1 MFLKCKYRQQFN
13 WAISV
18 MYSKAVVSW
27 GGQKGTKHTGDGAC
41 HVSAGAIWDQ
51 KDEGDDAAT
60 VLETP

>member
-1 MFLKCKYRQQFN
+1 
-13 WAISV
+13 

-27 GGQKGTKHTGDGAC
+27 GGQKGTEHTGDGAC